1 MSAVYVYALL
11 DSARRPARIGRHAIE
26 FVGIGSIC
34 AAVERVSERPAVSE
48 TALRDQ
54 HDVVTRLARNAD
66 AILPARF
73 GSLIELAEL
82 ERMVA
87 RHEHTIEK
95 ALELVRGREQMTL
108 RLFADGAGV
117 TSSDMA
123 PASPPSSGTAYL
135 AMRAAATAI
144 PPEVEGLRAKLG
156 SLVIA
161 ERVERGEGRLH
172 ATVWHLIARGS
183 SGRYHT
189 AVAGLADDLAPLRL
203 AVSGPWPPFAF
214 APAIWQ

>member
-11 DSARRPARIGRHAIE
+11 DRGRRPARIRRHAIE

-34 AAVERVSERPAVSE
+34 AAVERVSGRPAISE

-54 HDVVTRLARNAD
+54 HEVVTRLARNTD

-73 GSLIELAEL
+73 GSLIELDEL
-82 ERMVA
+82 KRMVA
-87 RHEHTIEK
+87 RHQGTIEK

-108 RLFADGAGV
+108 RLFAEGPESMPVA
-117 TSSDMA
+117 MA
-123 PASPPSSGTAYL
+123 APPPSSGTAYL
-135 AMRAAATAI
+135 AMRAAAGVV
-144 PPEVEGLRAKLG
+144 PPEVERVRARLG

-161 ERVERGEGRLH
+161 ERVERGNGRLH
-172 ATVWHLIARGS
+172 ATVWHLITRGS
-183 SGRYHT
+183 SARYHT
-189 AVAGLADDLAPLRL
+189 EVARLADDLAPLRP

-214 APAIWQ
+214 APEIWQ

>member
-11 DSARRPARIGRHAIE
+11 DPARRPARIGKHAIE
-26 FVGIGSIC
+26 YVGIGSIC

-48 TALRDQ
+48 IALRDQ

-73 GSLIELAEL
+73 GSLIELDEL

-87 RHEHTIEK
+87 RHEHTIER

-108 RLFADGAGV
+108 RLFADSAGV
-117 TSSDMA
+117 PPDDAAAT
-123 PASPPSSGTAYL
+123 SPPSSGTEYL
-135 AMRAAATAI
+135 AMRAAASAV
-144 PPEVEGLRAKLG
+144 PPEVKRLRAKLG

-161 ERVERGEGRLH
+161 ERLERGVGRLH
-172 ATVWHLIARGS
+172 ATVWHLITRGS
-183 SGRYHT
+183 SVRYQT
-189 AVAGLADDLAPLRL
+189 EVARLADDLAPLRP